1 MDKNELDLKIT
12 AMEQTDKQIYKM
24 FINSKNDNKKK
35 QFNFRDMDT
44 KSPYDL
50 YQTMTP
56 LDNPF
61 ISTSTIVELKN
72 RIDYTYEQFDTI
84 YLEQYKIRNILQKQE
99 EDNAQQTI
107 LAILYPLSDKIVL
120 IDITNIDW
128 EQVNNNQHPY
138 VIKGTQKAAYN
149 TTKDKNYKILKDV
162 IYFPLKKQPNNN
174 ITYIYNFPQLDK
186 TYKILYKENWD
197 KLCHK
202 VTTVV

>member
-1 MDKNELDLKIT
+1 
-12 AMEQTDKQIYKM
+12 MEQTDKQIYKM
-24 FINSKNDNKKK
+24 FINTKNDNKKK

-44 KSPYDL
+44 KSPYDI

-72 RIDYTYEQFDTI
+72 RIDYPYEQFDTI

-107 LAILYPLSDKIVL
+107 LAILYPQSDKIVL

-138 VIKGTQKAAYN
+138 VKKGTQKAAYN

-186 TYKILYKENWD
+186 TYKTLYKENWD